1 VEGALATAQRTVDVM
16 LEAMAGAGAV
26 SARKM
31 FGEWGI
37 YCDGKLVA
45 LVCDEQ
51 LFVKVTEAGRAFLGD
66 TAELAPAYPGAKPSF
81 RIDAERW
88 DDAEW
93 MSELVRVT
101 WAELPVAAA
110 KQPKKKATTLPPH

>member
-1 VEGALATAQRTVDVM
+1 
-16 LEAMAGAGAV
+16 
-26 SARKM
+26 M
-31 FGEWGI
+31 FGEWGV

-45 LVCDEQ
+45 LACDEQ
-51 LFVKVTEAGRAFLGD
+51 LFVKVTEAGRAWLGD
-66 TAELAPAYPGAKPSF
+66 AVDLAPAYPGAKPSF